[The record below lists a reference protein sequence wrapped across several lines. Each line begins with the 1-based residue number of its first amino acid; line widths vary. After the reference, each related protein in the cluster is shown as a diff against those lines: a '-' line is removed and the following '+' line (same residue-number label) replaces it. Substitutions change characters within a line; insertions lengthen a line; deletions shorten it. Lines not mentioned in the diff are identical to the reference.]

1 MGNAVDRA
9 RAAQA
14 ETEALKVSAQET
26 TAALQETTAELKNLK
41 GELKWLQL
49 HIKREQELALEPKR
63 FRRELIVCA
72 VVAVGATII
81 TLVTTLV
88 LGNILREIAI
98 ETLETLPRLVG
109 RVSGL
114 RNRLVLREGSTTC
127 GLRRCSSGHRGRR
140 IAGFKHRQLNC
151 FPLARLKDAFNQD
164 C

>member
-14 ETEALKVSAQET
+14 ETEALKVSAKET

-49 HIKREQELALEPKR
+49 HTKREQELARDPKR

-72 VVAVGATII
+72 VVAVGAT
-81 TLVTTLV
+81 LLTLV

-98 ETLETLPRLVG
+98 ETFETL
-109 RVSGL
+109 RVWW
-114 RNRLVLREGSTTC
+114 
-127 GLRRCSSGHRGRR
+127 
-140 IAGFKHRQLNC
+140 AG
-151 FPLARLKDAFNQD
+151 
-164 C
+164 